1 MIAVDTNILV
11 YAHRSD
17 APFHESAAGAVR
29 ALAEG
34 SSRWALPWPCVHEFL
49 AKVTHARIFKHP
61 SPLTNAVEQLAEWL
75 RSPMARAIGEPEDYF
90 DVFSKTVF
98 DSQVVGAK
106 IHDARIAALCTA
118 HGVTELWSADRDFS
132 RFSALSVR
140 NPL

>member
-17 APFHESAAGAVR
+17 APFHEAAAEAVR

-34 SSRWALPWPCVHEFL
+34 SSPWAIPWPCVHEFL
-49 AKVTHARIFKHP
+49 AKVTHARVFKQP
-61 SPLTNAVEQLAEWL
+61 SPLAIAVDQVAEWL
-75 RSPMARAIGEPEDYF
+75 RSPMARAIGEPEGYF
-90 DVFSKTVF
+90 EAFSKAVLE
-98 DSQVVGAK
+98 SQVVGAK
-106 IHDARIAALCTA
+106 LHDARIAALCTS

-132 RFSALSVR
+132 RFSALRVR